1 MGTNLVREKEKKI
14 QKWLKELSRFGRDGH
29 EPWKMR

>member
-14 QKWLKELSRFGRDGH
+14 QKWLKELSGLGRDGR